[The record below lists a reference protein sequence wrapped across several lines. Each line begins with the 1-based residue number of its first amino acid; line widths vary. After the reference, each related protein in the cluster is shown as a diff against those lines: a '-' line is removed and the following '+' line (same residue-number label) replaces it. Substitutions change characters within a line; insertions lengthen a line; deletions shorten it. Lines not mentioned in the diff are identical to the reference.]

1 MNCHKIGGKK
11 RMNKKLKNLEATT
24 VIANRK
30 KEREAKKIKLN
41 MKCTGGE
48 KHE

>member
-1 MNCHKIGGKK
+1 MLAERECIL
-11 RMNKKLKNLEATT
+11 NKLEII
-24 VIANRK
+24 IANRK

-48 KHE
+48 RHE

>member
-1 MNCHKIGGKK
+1 MLIE
-11 RMNKKLKNLEATT
+11 REYILNKLET